1 MGVWFRAWG
10 LSTASLLIILFSTG
24 LLSCTSL
31 LSSLSLI
38 IYHGRM
44 SFLVPTLIFIWLN
57 PSLLRISC
65 FIVEAVE

>member
-10 LSTASLLIILFSTG
+10 LSTVSLLIILFSTG